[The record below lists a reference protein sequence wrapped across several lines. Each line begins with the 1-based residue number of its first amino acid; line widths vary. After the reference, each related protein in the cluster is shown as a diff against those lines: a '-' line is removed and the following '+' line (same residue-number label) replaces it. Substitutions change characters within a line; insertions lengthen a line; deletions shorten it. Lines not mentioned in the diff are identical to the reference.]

1 MAFPINHDMH
11 CHTYLSDCSRHPQQT
26 VENILKHAKEHG
38 YTLQCITDHLWDRM
52 VPGASNWYKP
62 QDIEHISKS
71 LPMPEDDQVRVVYG
85 CETEYCGGEKLGL
98 NAANYDKFD
107 FIVIPPNHFHMKGL
121 VRPHDYDTEE
131 KMADLLVERL
141 EQLSELDLPWKKVGI
156 AHLNCGLTF
165 KEGSNERV
173 FSLVDE
179 KRYRAV
185 MRKFAEL
192 GAGIELNCS
201 CFNNG
206 WREHE
211 DAHLRLFRLAK
222 DEGCKFYLA
231 SDAHTPEELNV
242 VHERGGLICELLGL
256 DECDQFILE

>member
-26 VENILKHAKEHG
+26 VENILAHARQHG
-38 YTLQCITDHLWDRM
+38 YKLQCITDHLWDRM
-52 VPGASNWYKP
+52 APGASNWYKP
-62 QDIEHISKS
+62 QDIEHISRN

-85 CETEYCGGEKLGL
+85 CETEYCGGDKLGL
-98 NAANYDKFD
+98 TAANYDKFD

-141 EQLSELDLPWKKVGI
+141 EQLSDLDLPWKKVGI

-185 MRKFAEL
+185 MKKFADL

-201 CFNNG
+201 CFYDG

-222 DEGCKFYLA
+222 EEGCKFYLA
-231 SDAHTPEELNV
+231 SDAHTPEELAS
-242 VHERGGLICELLGL
+242 VHERGPLVCSLLGL
-256 DECDQFILE
+256 EETDRFILK